1 MMISPFLS
9 VVNTPTYPFGPV
21 TRNEKPSILPSEE
34 VLMIFRDPTYG
45 ALTKPFP
52 ASFSTVTVLPS
63 SVISK

>member
-21 TRNEKPSILPSEE
+21 TRNEKPSTLPSEE
-34 VLMIFRDPTYG
+34 VLMIFREPICG
-45 ALTKPFP
+45 ALIKPFP
-52 ASFSTVTVLPS
+52 ASFSTVTVFPS